1 MKKKLSVKNLTKH
14 QFDEIME
21 QVDKNKNI
29 PVIKSEQINMRLSP
43 DILNMAKLLAKR
55 AGKPVTTFLADLLA
69 EDLRRIW
76 QLAGKI

>member
-1 MKKKLSVKNLTKH
+1 
-14 QFDEIME
+14 
-21 QVDKNKNI
+21 
-29 PVIKSEQINMRLSP
+29 
-43 DILNMAKLLAKR
+43 MAKLLAKR